1 MKKIY
6 CDMDGVLA
14 DFVKGA
20 EKQTGKKIDVWAQG
34 SKSEKWAAIKA
45 NPNFWKDLP
54 WHSGGKQLWNFI
66 KKYDVEILSAYV
78 EDTYDKNCIPGKKY
92 WATKNLG
99 IASNRINLV
108 KRVQKQQY
116 ADKNSILI
124 DDYPKN
130 VNEFRA
136 RGGQGVVHNGDTSRT
151 IRLLKKLLE
160 D

>member
-1 MKKIY
+1 
-6 CDMDGVLA
+6 MDGVLA

-20 EKQTGKKIDVWAQG
+20 EKLTGKKIDVWAQG
-34 SKSEKWAAIKA
+34 SKSEKWSAIKA
-45 NPNFWKDLP
+45 DPNFWRNLP
-54 WHSGGKQLWNFI
+54 WHTGGKQLWNFI
-66 KKYDVEILSAYV
+66 KKYDTEILSAYV
-78 EDTYDKNCIPGKKY
+78 EDIYDKNCIPGKKY

-108 KRVQKQQY
+108 KRVQKQKY

>member
-1 MKKIY
+1 
-6 CDMDGVLA
+6 MDGVLA

-45 NPNFWKDLP
+45 NPNFWRDLP
-54 WHSGGKQLWNFI
+54 WHTGGKQLWNFI
-66 KKYDVEILSAYV
+66 KKYDTEILSAYV
-78 EDTYDKNCIPGKKY
+78 EDTYDKNCIPGKKF

>member
-6 CDMDGVLA
+6 CDMDGVLC

-20 EKQTGKKIDVWAQG
+20 EKLTGKKIDVWAQG
-34 SKSEKWAAIKA
+34 SKSEKWGQIKSKKD
-45 NPNFWKDLP
+45 FWSTLP
-54 WHSGGKQLWNFI
+54 WNPGGKQLWNFL
-66 KKYDVEILSAYV
+66 KNYDTEILSAYV
-78 EDTYDKNCIPGKKY
+78 EDIYDKNCIPGKKS
-92 WATKNLG
+92 WASRNLG
-99 IASNRINLV
+99 ISSNKINLV
-108 KRVQKQQY
+108 KRVQKQQF

-151 IRLLKKLLE
+151 IRLLKRLI
-160 D
+160 